1 MIWAILE
8 GIGLGILL
16 IIYCLIGISK
26 GPVNMVFL
34 YNKQV
39 QLKSIELGLITPKK
53 IKRNALIFKIV
64 GIISYI
70 AYCLIFVYLVNGA
83 RGFLPGFLQLLII
96 LSICNLIDRI
106 LVDEIWVNHTK
117 AWIIPGTEQYMPY
130 IKTKD
135 KIKKWIFGTVGM
147 AAIAAL
153 LALIMMLFIK

>member
-1 MIWAILE
+1 MLWAVLE
-8 GIGLGILL
+8 GFGLGVLL

-34 YNKQV
+34 YDKQV
-39 QLKSIELGLITPKK
+39 QAKAIELGLITEKK
-53 IKRNALIFKIV
+53 IKQRAIIFKII

-83 RGFLPGFLQLLII
+83 HDYLTAFLQLLII
-96 LSICNLIDRI
+96 LSITNLIDRI
-106 LVDEIWVNHTK
+106 LIDEIWVNHTK

-135 KIKKWIFGTVGM
+135 KIKKWIFGTFGM
-147 AAIAAL
+147 AAIAAI
-153 LALIMMLFIK
+153 LALITIIIPK